1 MAKIFYTDH
10 DIEDLF
16 HNGVKTLQVGDDVV
30 LTDLAFEKALKLG
43 VALQAGAPP
52 APSHLMDSAPKA
64 KSDAPAHCSAC
75 GAATSPSPTA
85 ERGAELE
92 RRIREKVVA
101 KLGDQVDARLLDTII
116 RRTLKVTGMK

>member
-16 HNGVKTLQVGDDVV
+16 HNGVKALQIGDDVV

-43 VALQAGAPP
+43 VALQAGAP

-64 KSDAPAHCSAC
+64 KNDAPAHCSAC
-75 GAATSPSPTA
+75 AGASPSPTA

-92 RRIREKVVA
+92 RRIREKVAA

>member
-43 VALQAGAPP
+43 VALQAGAP

-64 KSDAPAHCSAC
+64 KNDASAHCSAC
-75 GAATSPSPTA
+75 GAAASPPPTA

-92 RRIREKVVA
+92 RRIREKVAA
-101 KLGDQVDARLLDTII
+101 KFGDQVDARLLDTII